1 MIYKQFQ
8 NLKLSALGM
17 GTMRL
22 PVVDGD
28 NGKID
33 EETTAKMVALAME
46 HGVNYFDTAWMYH
59 DFMSEV
65 VMGRILSRCPRE
77 SFYLATKFP
86 SVEADKRRQPEI
98 IFEKQLEKCQVE
110 YFDFYLVHN
119 VNELNVDAYLDEK
132 DAVMPYLLEQKAR
145 GRIRH
150 LGFSLHGSFETT
162 KRFLDRWGSE
172 MEFCQ
177 IQLNYIDWK
186 LQNADQKVR
195 LLNARNIPIWVMEP
209 LRGGRLAALTPENEA
224 SLKALRPEEG
234 IPAWGFRYLQ
244 SIPGVTMILSGMS
257 SEEQMLDNIRTFE
270 TEKPLNGEEM
280 AALERIAEGMRGGLP
295 CTACRY
301 CTAYCP
307 LKLDIPMLLN
317 LYNEVKFAKDAYRPG
332 MVLSTLPKEKHPKAC
347 LGCRKCESVCPQGI
361 GIAGALAEL
370 AALE

>member
-1 MIYKQFQ
+1 MIYKQFHD
-8 NLKLSALGM
+8 LKLSALGM

-22 PVVDGD
+22 PVVDGN
-28 NGKID
+28 NGQID
-33 EETTAKMVALAME
+33 EDAAAKMVALAME
-46 HGVNYFDTAWMYH
+46 RGINYFDTAWMYH

-65 VMGRILSRCPRE
+65 VMGRILSRYPRE

-86 SVEADKRRQPEI
+86 GMDAEKRKQPAV

-110 YFDFYLVHN
+110 YFDFYLIHN
-119 VNELNVDAYLDEK
+119 VNEKNVDAYLEEG
-132 DAVMPYLLEQKAR
+132 DAVMPYLLEQKAK

-209 LRGGRLAALTPENEA
+209 LRGGRLASLSQENEA
-224 SLKALRPEEG
+224 KLKALRPEEG

-257 SEEQMLDNIRTFE
+257 DYEQVQDNIRTFE

-280 AALERIAEGMRGGLP
+280 AALERIAREMSGGVP

-317 LYNEVKFAKDAYRPG
+317 LYNEVKFEKKAFRPG
-332 MVLSTLPKEKHPKAC
+332 MVLSTLPEKEHPKSC